1 MENKIT
7 PEMIEQAKKA
17 QSVEELLALAKENKV
32 ILTAERAQ
40 KLFDQW
46 HENRELSDDELD
58 SVSGG
63 CDLLP
68 YHPCPA
74 CGEMVRERGVRGE
87 FDAEYGC
94 QNVNCRLYKVPI
106 PG

>member
-17 QSVEELLALAKENKV
+17 ASVEELLALAKENKI

-58 SVSGG
+58 SVAGG
-63 CDLLP
+63 CGGGGSLDYCPGCGGPLSLD
-68 YHPCPA
+68 PCRPG
-74 CGEMVRERGVRGE
+74 CSNKSCSM
-87 FDAEYGC
+87 YG
-94 QNVNCRLYKVPI
+94 RYPT
-106 PG
+106 